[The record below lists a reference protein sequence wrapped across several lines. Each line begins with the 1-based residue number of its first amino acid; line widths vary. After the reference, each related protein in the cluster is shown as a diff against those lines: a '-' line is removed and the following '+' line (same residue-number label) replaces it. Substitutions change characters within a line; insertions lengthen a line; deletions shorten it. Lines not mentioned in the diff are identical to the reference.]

1 MKKERILAWLVD
13 LWRVNADSL
22 AKGRPGDLPNLIY
35 ELRQW
40 LDLEPDE
47 PLSAEVTDLAKKPA
61 RLQAIIDR
69 VVELLGAVADRNL
82 FNADYSAGGVIFDA
96 RKLGSEGGR
105 ALSYRDASLED
116 AVLRVA
122 LDDLCEDVEAAL
134 RIQRCEEPECLRV
147 FLAERKNQ
155 KYCSHRCA
163 NKMASAFTGRRT
175 GRNALNAS
183 GHGTDAG
190 SLRTLKSDIRLA
202 HEGNHDRRT
211 AGAMIVGQIITSV
224 PIPCGFD
231 PGSSQPVSSVR
242 RLRTCPQRQAKTTYN
257 G

>member
-13 LWRVNADSL
+13 LSRVSASSL
-22 AKGRPGDLPNLIY
+22 ASGRPGDLPNLIY

-47 PLSAEVTDLAKKPA
+47 PLNAEVGDLDKKPT

-69 VVELLGAVADRNL
+69 VAELLGAVADRKCFRAN
-82 FNADYSAGGVIFDA
+82 YSGGSVILDA

-105 ALSYRDASLED
+105 ALSYRDANLED

-122 LDDLCEDVEAAL
+122 LDDLYEDIETSL
-134 RIQRCEEPECLRV
+134 RIQRCEETGCARV

-163 NKMASAFTGRRT
+163 NKTASRVYRNTHAKERAERERARYERRVR
-175 GRNALNAS
+175 G
-183 GHGTDAG
+183 
-190 SLRTLKSDIRLA
+190 
-202 HEGNHDRRT
+202 RT
-211 AGAMIVGQIITSV
+211 APNVKVA
-224 PIPCGFD
+224 
-231 PGSSQPVSSVR
+231 R
-242 RLRTCPQRQAKTTYN
+242 RPRRRAES
-257 G
+257 

>member
-1 MKKERILAWLVD
+1 MSTSRKSKGPNQAVAAERLEPMKKERILAWLVD
-13 LWRVNADSL
+13 LSRVNADSL

-69 VVELLGAVADRNL
+69 VVELLGAVADRSL

-96 RKLGSEGGR
+96 GKLGSEGGR

-163 NKMASAFTGRRT
+163 NKMASRVYRKTHGKERAERERARYRR
-175 GRNALNAS
+175 RFPSNIKV
-183 GHGTDAG
+183 GHPPRA
-190 SLRTLKSDIRLA
+190 
-202 HEGNHDRRT
+202 
-211 AGAMIVGQIITSV
+211 
-224 PIPCGFD
+224 
-231 PGSSQPVSSVR
+231 
-242 RLRTCPQRQAKTTYN
+242 
-257 G
+257 